1 MIIEGG
7 TDCGELELND
17 DSLFFGDKFDNEI
30 LLSVE
35 FSLLASFGGSSVTFI
50 TDIGE
55 SAGSTASA
63 V

>member
-35 FSLLASFGGSSVTFI
+35 FSLLASFVDQVSHL
-50 TDIGE
+50 
-55 SAGSTASA
+55 
-63 V
+63 